1 MKRRYTGI
9 NRILIIDDDRD
20 DFELIYEA
28 MQEIDPKIQLEFV
41 YRFQDADE
49 YLTKDIDLIML
60 DLNMPL
66 CDGFCWLRS
75 IREDKGIALPVV
87 IYTNSQSPVH
97 MMRAYEEGADLY
109 FNKPESFP
117 GLVNALRTLLKL
129 DWSDPLNVRN
139 EYSHDRV
146 YKKFAWEGV

>member
-1 MKRRYTGI
+1 MNRKYTGI
-9 NRILIIDDDRD
+9 HRVLVIDDDRD
-20 DFELIYEA
+20 DFDLISEA
-28 MQEIDPKIQLEFV
+28 MQEIDPEMQLEFV
-41 YRFQDADE
+41 YRFQDADQ

-75 IREDKGIALPVV
+75 IREDRRIDLPVV
-87 IYTNSQSPVH
+87 IYTNSQSPAH

-117 GLVNALRTLLKL
+117 ALVNALRTLMNL
-129 DWSDPLNVRN
+129 DWSNPLAVKHK
-139 EYSHDRV
+139 YSEDKV
-146 YKKFAWEGV
+146 YKSFAWES